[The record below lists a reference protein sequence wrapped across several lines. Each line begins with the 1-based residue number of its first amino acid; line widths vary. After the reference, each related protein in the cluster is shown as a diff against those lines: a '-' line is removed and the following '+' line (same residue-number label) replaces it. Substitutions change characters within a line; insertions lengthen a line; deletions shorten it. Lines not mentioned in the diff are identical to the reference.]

1 MISKLRQAFP
11 FLMMSFVAGFISAYD
26 NTLNLIFMNSLP
38 MDEQNPV
45 ASKIIEVFGVT
56 GLIYLKAATTFL
68 AVIIMCVLSFVNKYR
83 VSIIP
88 VFLMQLLLFYYLTFY
103 TPTHGFFEIGGKDE
117 FAVPFKMYWRF
128 ITKKEMPSFDYDPN
142 WDAILVD

>member
-26 NTLNLIFMNSLP
+26 NTLNLIFMDTLP

-68 AVIIMCVLSFVNKYR
+68 AVIV
-83 VSIIP
+83 
-88 VFLMQLLLFYYLTFY
+88 
-103 TPTHGFFEIGGKDE
+103 
-117 FAVPFKMYWRF
+117 
-128 ITKKEMPSFDYDPN
+128 
-142 WDAILVD
+142 